1 MNRRQIA
8 LIALVVILVHA
19 ALFWLLSGTKPLP
32 KKVIAEI
39 PRPNFFARE
48 ARWQDQ
54 ETGERYVIRE
64 FEVSTKLAL
73 PDVVMERGDKKDAAD
88 FPEVKPVQVSVTP

>member
-8 LIALVVILVHA
+8 LIALAVVLAHA
-19 ALFWLLSGTKPLP
+19 ALFWLLSGTRPLP
-32 KKVIAEI
+32 KKVIAEV

-48 ARWQDQ
+48 ARWEDK

-64 FEVSTKLAL
+64 FEVSTKLAM
-73 PDVVMERGDKKDAAD
+73 PDVLMERGKKSAA
-88 FPEVKPVQVSVTP
+88 TPADLPAVEPMQAP